1 MINFNKIYLL
11 SEEESNSKKPEQKNP
26 KRMTAAQK
34 KAEEERKEKE
44 RIEKEIA
51 KELKY
56 QQRAKN
62 SREREIIRRDALWA
76 QRADVRAHGEKAK
89 RSDDLY
95 LRSDDPE
102 YFSSYLSRRREFEK
116 EKLKPI
122 EKPEKTSGNK
132 LDEKGVEDNNLV
144 KIKYTDLLPSPK
156 FEELKY
162 ELIKGY
168 PGTTANN
175 FENLFDKLSR
185 DQKYDMGVEHFI
197 IGKKDYIK
205 YLGENGNIPI
215 KIKEIKKFKDLKDD
229 YASIK
234 IDSSKGNFVVVDP
247 ESLRKIANIKAAN
260 YEDAISKKNSNK
272 DWGDY
277 KVYDEKSIST
287 MISNIETAISTLEKK
302 YEEQKKELKNILQPQ
317 YKMAYQM
324 KHKNESQNSNVW
336 FVTNEEGDVLKII
349 KSDNIS
355 EAESKFNDIVK
366 TSKYNC
372 HLINLS
378 EVKTE
383 IVAQTEDVVIATPDG
398 TTRTMTPDQK
408 VKAQKAL
415 QKEPIKIVKRGMPIQ
430 EDQVEEKF
438 SSKLENLINAAVK
451 KINELSESSEDKK
464 YKKVLENVVKNLMN
478 AQKALESVKSHESYV
493 EEKKNIEDEK
503 LAVKNV
509 GSVRKQ
515 ISKIVKDKEIVDRIM
530 RKYNSDVAKKL
541 QKKAPDADPEKLSK
555 AIVKYFIKESKQQ
568 LDSILSEAESIEQV
582 KKKFVDTNKISKE
595 VFDEILKVSR
605 NNKAYVA
612 WLAKNV
618 VGDKEREIEP
628 KIEEED
634 IYKYEKFFKLFEKR
648 RKDFKYPN
656 IEQYKDNEVEEFE
669 KDAIEVND
677 KLSSIG
683 VNIDSGK
690 TSNLVSPENIKVL
703 EENKIEFL
711 GTVEGYQV
719 FKIPKGSS
727 NDKETY
733 EAYRRILGKCG
744 QSSSEDDSEVD
755 SKINICTFASFN
767 HFKNYT
773 SGDDLYV
780 FFNRSDSLSPYQFSY
795 SEKQFHD
802 RKNQSVI

>member
-34 KAEEERKEKE
+34 KAKEEEKRKKYEKRLEKNREYGASRREKEWEKRKDVRLSGQEPKKHGDIEIKANDPDYFKKYNIDRREAEWKKIEKE
-44 RIEKEIA
+44 RPIDEPSDLSLKDR
-51 KELKY
+51 KKFELKK
-56 QQRAKN
+56 RKKSELAK
-62 SREREIIRRDALWA
+62 I
-76 QRADVRAHGEKAK
+76 ADSNELGE
-89 RSDDLY
+89 
-95 LRSDDPE
+95 
-102 YFSSYLSRRREFEK
+102 
-116 EKLKPI
+116 
-122 EKPEKTSGNK
+122 
-132 LDEKGVEDNNLV
+132 NNLI
-144 KIKYTDLLPSPK
+144 KLKYTDLLPSAEYEPLYHEFIK
-156 FEELKY
+156 NYPQTNPSEFQDLFDRVFRVKNYALGEEHFLITKENYNNFLGDNGKLTKTEKEILKY
-162 ELIKGY
+162 E
-168 PGTTANN
+168 
-175 FENLFDKLSR
+175 
-185 DQKYDMGVEHFI
+185 
-197 IGKKDYIK
+197 
-205 YLGENGNIPI
+205 
-215 KIKEIKKFKDLKDD
+215 DLLKS
-229 YASIK
+229 YESIK
-234 IDSSKGNFVVVDP
+234 IDNKKDSYIVLDP
-247 ESLRKIANIKAAN
+247 KNLVKIADIKAKN
-260 YEDAISKKNSNK
+260 YEDALRKKELNN
-272 DWGDY
+272 WEEY
-277 KVYDEKSIST
+277 KVYNKDSINS
-287 MISNIETAISTLEKK
+287 MISNIENLIMNFKKK

-438 SSKLENLINAAVK
+438 SSKLENLINVAVK

-582 KKKFVDTNKISKE
+582 KKNC
-595 VFDEILKVSR
+595 R
-605 NNKAYVA
+605 
-612 WLAKNV
+612 
-618 VGDKEREIEP
+618 
-628 KIEEED
+628 
-634 IYKYEKFFKLFEKR
+634 
-648 RKDFKYPN
+648 
-656 IEQYKDNEVEEFE
+656 
-669 KDAIEVND
+669 
-677 KLSSIG
+677 
-683 VNIDSGK
+683 
-690 TSNLVSPENIKVL
+690 
-703 EENKIEFL
+703 
-711 GTVEGYQV
+711 
-719 FKIPKGSS
+719 
-727 NDKETY
+727 
-733 EAYRRILGKCG
+733 
-744 QSSSEDDSEVD
+744 
-755 SKINICTFASFN
+755 
-767 HFKNYT
+767 H
-773 SGDDLYV
+773 
-780 FFNRSDSLSPYQFSY
+780 
-795 SEKQFHD
+795 
-802 RKNQSVI
+802 